1 MLNQPPSCHVT
12 RDGLAGILG
21 EQTMECGPARDALI
35 AGATFVVWD
44 GLVPADRLAHT
55 YRIRLRH
62 TRKRGRPTLA
72 LAATVDRLL
81 EAEDELLRIGQIVA
95 TDSSWTFMLFLNATA
110 TAVLACTGVARTE
123 SPADQGSERVV
134 TTSLPW

>member
-1 MLNQPPSCHVT
+1 MT
-12 RDGLAGILG
+12 RDGLAGMLN
-21 EQTMECGPARDALI
+21 EQTTACGPARDALI
-35 AGATFVVWD
+35 AGATFVVRD

-62 TRKRGRPTLA
+62 TRKHGRSTVA

-81 EAEDELLRIGQIVA
+81 AAEEELLRIGRIVA

-110 TAVLACTGVARTE
+110 TEVPACTGVARTA
-123 SPADQGSERVV
+123 SPADQGSDA
-134 TTSLPW
+134 